1 MSNETAYYWKTVVY
15 QEISICNTAVTDL
28 SEEKERLRTLID
40 SMIKVKEVYK
50 ENIGFVKVSLAQM
63 DNQVK
68 IKIRKAK
75 DLLVENYYG
84 NTPEVIKSRDN
95 VQKSNESINSAR
107 NRISSLQ
114 RIYEANV
121 EHINQLIKIYT
132 EEKEEVELQLDRAIN
147 ERNILYNRGIS

>member
-95 VQKSNESINSAR
+95 EQKSNESINSAR